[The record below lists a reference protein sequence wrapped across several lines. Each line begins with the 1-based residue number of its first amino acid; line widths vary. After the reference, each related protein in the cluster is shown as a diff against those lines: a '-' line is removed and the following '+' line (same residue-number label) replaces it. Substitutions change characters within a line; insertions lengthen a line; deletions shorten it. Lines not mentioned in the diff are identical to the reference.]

1 MSFDP
6 KHAVMDSLVGKPF
19 MLLPGKPS
27 EHEVLGET
35 SEGFKM
41 RAGGVQMVWND
52 MLFMDAIEGAGY
64 YARMV
69 RLRCRTIQRNLDF
82 LKLAESLYGVSAAD
96 GLKHWMTLPNLARA
110 CEWPGERPS

>member
-1 MSFDP
+1 MKEDS
-6 KHAVMDSLVGKPF
+6 KSAVMDSLVGKPF

-52 MLFMDAIEGAGY
+52 MLLMDAIEGAGY

-69 RLRCRTIQRNLDF
+69 RQRNLDF

-96 GLKHWMTLPNLARA
+96 ALKHWMTLPNLARA